1 VEARRAERAV
11 VRRAELD
18 AAFPD
23 VVPGRGV
30 VAASWVA
37 TAVLLVLTAAAAVAP
52 DAVIGVFFGF
62 AVGSFLVGSALLAL
76 DVVLAAA
83 RSRTHAMG
91 IGGLFFLAGSAPR
104 TVRVQL
110 NTSLALAVVVA
121 ITGAAVR
128 PFTPL
133 AFGVLAP
140 VLQLGCS
147 GLWGVRHGHFA
158 LRAPADPAAA
168 P

>member
-30 VAASWVA
+30 VAASWV
-37 TAVLLVLTAAAAVAP
+37 